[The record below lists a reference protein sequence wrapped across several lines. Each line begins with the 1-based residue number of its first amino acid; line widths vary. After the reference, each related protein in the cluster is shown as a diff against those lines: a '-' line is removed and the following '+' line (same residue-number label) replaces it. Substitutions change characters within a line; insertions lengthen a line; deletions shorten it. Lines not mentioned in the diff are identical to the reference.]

1 MTDSSVTRSMK
12 QISLRAAAY
21 DHQWVRVCT
30 EEVARLRQPRTGAS
44 PTIQPVIVPGEV
56 ISYLEMCREEGINL
70 QRGMNFGTNGRTTII
85 LMSRRPGAPYDD
97 RVEEDGR
104 VLIYEGH
111 DAPQTRGGP
120 DPKTLDQPEQSPG
133 GTLTQ
138 NGLFLQAA
146 SQHRELRASAERV
159 RVYEK
164 MRTGIWTFNGIFKL
178 VDGWQE
184 ESNGRLVFKFRL
196 EVDSDATPNVDS
208 REPRLE
214 QNRLIPTEVKLAVW
228 KRDQGRC
235 ISCGSAD
242 NLHFDHIIPYSRGGS
257 SLVSDNIQLMC
268 ARHNL
273 AKHDKIQ

>member
-1 MTDSSVTRSMK
+1 V
-12 QISLRAAAY
+12 L
-21 DHQWVRVCT
+21 
-30 EEVARLRQPRTGAS
+30 
-44 PTIQPVIVPGEV
+44 VPGEV
-56 ISYLEMCREEGINL
+56 ISYLEMCREEGVNL
-70 QRGMNFGTNGRTTII
+70 QRGMNFGSSGRPSVI

-97 RVEEDGR
+97 RIEEDGR

-111 DAPQTRGGP
+111 DRPQTRGGP
-120 DPKTLDQPEQSPG
+120 DPKKLDQPERGPG

-146 SQHRELRASAERV
+146 SQHRELGMPAERV

-164 MRTGIWTFNGIFKL
+164 MRTGIWTFNGTFRL
-178 VDGWQE
+178 VDGWRE
-184 ESNGRLVFKFRL
+184 ESNERLVFKFRL
-196 EVDSDATPNVDS
+196 EVDPEATPLVDS

-214 QNRLIPTEVKLAVW
+214 QNRLIPTDVKLAVW
-228 KRDQGRC
+228 KRDEGKC
-235 ISCGSAD
+235 VECGSTD

-257 SLVSDNIQLMC
+257 SLVAENIQLMC